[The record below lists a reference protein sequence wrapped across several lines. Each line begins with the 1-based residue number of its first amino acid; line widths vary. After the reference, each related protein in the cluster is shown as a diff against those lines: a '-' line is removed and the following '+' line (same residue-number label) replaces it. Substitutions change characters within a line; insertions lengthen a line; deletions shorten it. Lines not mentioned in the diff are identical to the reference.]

1 MSFGSGYGVEFR
13 GFVTD
18 PSFAGMTGWEEPR
31 AKAKGKRLP
40 MEEIPPSSGLQ
51 AGRTKKKS
59 KGKGGINTYK
69 FAS

>member
-1 MSFGSGYGVEFR
+1 
-13 GFVTD
+13 
-18 PSFAGMTGWEEPR
+18 MTGWEEPR